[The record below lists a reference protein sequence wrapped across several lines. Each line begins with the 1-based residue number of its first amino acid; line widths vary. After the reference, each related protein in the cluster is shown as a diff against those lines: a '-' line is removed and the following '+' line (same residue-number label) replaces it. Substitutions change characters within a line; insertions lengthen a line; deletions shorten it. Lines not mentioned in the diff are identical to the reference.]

1 MCQYDSITD
10 SLKSLKDMIMATS
23 MADTF
28 LQACKSGDLD
38 TVQLILDH
46 NIDINTQ
53 GGWGLRRAV
62 RYNHPHVWQ
71 RLIEDKNLKV
81 NLLNRYGL
89 SALHTAC
96 RFNIP
101 GAIFDLLK
109 HRDIEVN
116 LRSSHGSS
124 PVMVA
129 VKYCSKEALE
139 ILIR

>member
-1 MCQYDSITD
+1 
-10 SLKSLKDMIMATS
+10 MIMATS

-71 RLIEDKNLKV
+71 RLLEDKNLKV

-89 SALHTAC
+89 SALHTAS

-101 GAIFDLLK
+101 GAIFDLLR

-116 LRSSHGSS
+116 LKSSHGSS

-139 ILIR
+139 VLIRLG